1 MTARSRLVLPGIAI
15 RYAGDEFIVL
25 LTDADKA
32 CVLATI
38 NEINKNISRFND
50 SKAEPFELSVSMGYA
65 EFGKD
70 DNAEV
75 FLRNMDDKMY
85 EEKRRYHGAA
95 PSIPELNE
103 VYDFGR

>member
-1 MTARSRLVLPGIAI
+1 
-15 RYAGDEFIVL
+15 
-25 LTDADKA
+25 
-32 CVLATI
+32 
-38 NEINKNISRFND
+38 
-50 SKAEPFELSVSMGYA
+50 MGYA

-95 PSIPELNE
+95 PSIPELND

>member
-1 MTARSRLVLPGIAI
+1 MGSNKNKTNPAI
-15 RYAGDEFIVL
+15 DKTKEDL
-25 LTDADKA
+25 LRIFNSKNKVSKVNTNNIQDVKP
-32 CVLATI
+32 I

-65 EFGKD
+65 EFSID

-85 EEKRRYHGAA
+85 EEKRRYH
-95 PSIPELNE
+95 N
-103 VYDFGR
+103 RC